1 MGFLM
6 AVGQM
11 TSTEILNDNLAACT
25 RLTERAAEAGADV
38 LCLPENFSFL
48 GVEDQDN
55 KAVAQPLT
63 GPNLKPFLSLAQK
76 HKIWL
81 SLGGFPEANPKNDRP
96 FNTHLIVDPDGAIHS
111 SYRKTHLFDVV
122 LPSGQ
127 ALKESNGITPGDDL
141 TLAKTP
147 FANFGMSVCYDLRFP
162 EMYGALRR
170 QGANVL
176 LIPAAFT
183 TPTGMA
189 HWEVLLRAR
198 AIETQCF
205 VVAAAQVGRHNKNRH
220 SYGHAMIVD
229 PWGTVVAQVGA
240 GEGIALAH
248 IDLEAAQK
256 VRQRMP
262 VMEHRRPTL
271 YKAPE

>member
-1 MGFLM
+1 M
-6 AVGQM
+6 
-11 TSTEILNDNLAACT
+11 
-25 RLTERAAEAGADV
+25 R
-38 LCLPENFSFL
+38 
-48 GVEDQDN
+48 
-55 KAVAQPLT
+55 KPL
-63 GPNLKPFLSLAQK
+63 LL
-76 HKIWL
+76 
-81 SLGGFPEANPKNDRP
+81 D
-96 FNTHLIVDPDGAIHS
+96 
-111 SYRKTHLFDVV
+111 
-122 LPSGQ
+122 
-127 ALKESNGITPGDDL
+127 
-141 TLAKTP
+141 
-147 FANFGMSVCYDLRFP
+147 GMSVYYDLRFP

-248 IDLEAAQK
+248 IDLEAAQESTSTHA
-256 VRQRMP
+256 R
-262 VMEHRRPTL
+262 HG
-271 YKAPE
+271 APAADAVQSSE